1 MQPSSSTIRK
11 LQHLQGVLEIEFSQ
25 VPQHVVDGHV
35 ATVAERLLE
44 HARFDDFVPLLTDR
58 YVRAELAAVS
68 SA

>member
-11 LQHLQGVLEIEFSQ
+11 LEHLQGTLEIEFSQ
-25 VPQHVVDGHV
+25 VPTQVVDLHV
-35 ATVAERLLE
+35 MAVAEQLLE
-44 HARFDDFVPLLTDR
+44 RANFDDFVPLLTDR